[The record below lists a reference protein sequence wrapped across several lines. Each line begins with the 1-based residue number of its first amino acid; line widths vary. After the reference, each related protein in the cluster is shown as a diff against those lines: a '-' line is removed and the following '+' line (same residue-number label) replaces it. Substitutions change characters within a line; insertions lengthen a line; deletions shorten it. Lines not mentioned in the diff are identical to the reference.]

1 MVSLGQPESCVQ
13 YYHAVVYFWFTG
25 RLLGRRLSSQDCIIL
40 SKRSCMTFAGHLQ
53 AEQLL
58 QGVSL
63 VTVHMGAK
71 KLV

>member
-13 YYHAVVYFWFTG
+13 YYHAVVHFWFTG
-25 RLLGRRLSSQDCIIL
+25 CLSGRQRSSQDCIIL
-40 SKRSCMTFAGHLQ
+40 SKRSCMTSAAHLQ

-58 QGVSL
+58 QGVFL
-63 VTVHMGAK
+63 VTVQMGAK